1 MCDRPV
7 PGLSPENP
15 MKLHDAALLLA
26 IALSF
31 ASPNASAQQDEKA
44 AQKVVKKTLSAAV
57 KTHGKAVKALV
68 KPATSTLK
76 DTKAAMSSGES
87 APGDG
92 AAVLADVVT
101 SLDFDLSA
109 TTAAAQLQ
117 DACVAID
124 TALAAAGLPLPVTAL
139 VGTGGVLDKR
149 LAKIEKQF
157 RAGVTKGRKAAKGV
171 LKTLTKL
178 GQPAALRT
186 PDTQLPGFAPGFFDA
201 GPPPDITAQII
212 TLPALQITSLVGYSD
227 GDDPGDGSLQIAGH
241 TRIDDI
247 VVLSGSGPDGEFFEP
262 VTVTPDADGTFEAT
276 VTGLIEG
283 NWRVEAKQLV
293 ALATEYV
300 GIPGAP
306 DPGTDPVTPAQA
318 AKDAK
323 KAWNQLAKTHAAA
336 LKQAS
341 KTYKLALK
349 SARKAVK
356 TGTDPDVV
364 LDQVYGA
371 LDALQVSV
379 DAASNGAD
387 GVNGVATSEFGAT
400 LDGLDQLVD
409 EQLVGYGHSNDKI
422 SAQVD
427 KRLAQRAA
435 QAVKTARA
443 FAKFLAK
450 KTDMRMAVDD
460 KAVLFRRA
468 APVRGPELEPM
479 HRPLRIE
486 ILMGNSQQ
494 GVDADGVIRMRLS
507 GDDMLGPRANL
518 GLFGPD
524 GFFLFHDINAA
535 DLVNGL
541 ELRFPEEGPGDLA
554 EGNYV
559 AVLQTGSE
567 VVSAAIAVPGGN

>member
-1 MCDRPV
+1 MRIHST
-7 PGLSPENP
+7 G
-15 MKLHDAALLLA
+15 LLLA
-26 IALSF
+26 TALCF
-31 ASPNASAQQDEKA
+31 MPPHLSAQQADKQ
-44 AQKVVKKTLSAAV
+44 AQKVVKKTLAGAV

-68 KPATSTLK
+68 KPAASTLK
-76 DTKAAMSSGES
+76 DTQAAMSSGES

-92 AAVLADVVT
+92 ASVLAEVLT

-109 TTAAAQLQ
+109 TTAATLLQ

-124 TALAAAGLPLPVTAL
+124 TALAAAGLPLPTTAL

-149 LAKIEKQF
+149 LAKIEKHF
-157 RAGVTKGRKAAKGV
+157 RAGVAKGRKAAKGV
-171 LKTLTKL
+171 LKTLTKV

-186 PDTQLPGFAPGFFDA
+186 PDTRLPGYAPGFFDA

-212 TLPALQITSLVGYSD
+212 TLPTLQITSLVGYSD
-227 GDDPGDGSLQIAGH
+227 GDDPGDGSLRIAGH
-241 TRIDDI
+241 TRLQDI
-247 VVLSGSGPDGEFFEP
+247 VVLSGSGPDGAWFEP
-262 VTVTPDADGTFEAT
+262 VTVAPDADGTFEAT

-283 NWRVEAKQLV
+283 NWRVEAKQFV

-306 DPGTDPVTPAQA
+306 DPGTDSVTPKEAT
-318 AKDAK
+318 KDAK
-323 KAWNQLAKTHAAA
+323 KAWKQLAKTHAVA
-336 LKQAS
+336 LKQAF

-349 SARKAVK
+349 SARKALK
-356 TGTDPDVV
+356 TGTDPAVV
-364 LDQVYGA
+364 LDQVYEA

-379 DAASNGAD
+379 DAASNGVD
-387 GVNGVATSEFGAT
+387 GVNGVATSDFGAT

-409 EQLVGYGHSNDKI
+409 EQLVGYGHSNDKV

-435 QAVKTARA
+435 KATKMARA

-450 KTDMRMAVDD
+450 KSDWRMAVDD
-460 KAVLFRRA
+460 KPVLFRRA
-468 APVRGPELEPM
+468 APVRGAELEPM

-486 ILMGNSQQ
+486 ILMGSSQQ

-535 DLVNGL
+535 DLIGGL
-541 ELRFPEEGPGDLA
+541 GLRFPEEGPGDLP

-559 AVLQTGSE
+559 AVLQQGSE
-567 VVSAAIAVPGGN
+567 VVSAAISVPGGD